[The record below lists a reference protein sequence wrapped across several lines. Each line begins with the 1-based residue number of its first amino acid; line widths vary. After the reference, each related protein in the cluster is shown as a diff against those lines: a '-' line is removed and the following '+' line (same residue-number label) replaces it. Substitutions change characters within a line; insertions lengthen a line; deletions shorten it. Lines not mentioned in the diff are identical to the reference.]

1 MTVCNRPP
9 DAPGESEHV
18 PMRRSPLA
26 PIAATAPA
34 ALLVATP
41 ALFAQ
46 QVVEVTGRDRHIE
59 PDFEEVYRVGVIEGE
74 SWEMFAEVKTVGFD
88 AAGNLY
94 VFDRIGGDNSDDA
107 RIVVFDRTG
116 AFVREFGSAGEG
128 PGEFK
133 DPHDIAIQR
142 DGTTVV
148 EDNGHDAYQIFD
160 PSGTFVRMVR
170 MVRMAE
176 ADIKLVVL
184 TDLLVDPR
192 GGALYKPGHGG
203 AGDGSTPGVRPVT
216 REGLAGEVVDTDT
229 VALGWLPPRGGDK
242 IEAEI
247 EVLGG
252 SFSLSDMLKG
262 FTLPMQFE
270 PALLVGVLP
279 GGGLVYSDSSAYA
292 LKITSPG
299 NPEVRRI
306 ITRPFRPEPVTE
318 SMKKDYVERRSGR
331 RSSTNTSTATS
342 DQGEIVPL
350 AFSVEMPEPV
360 FFPEIPVLR
369 GVSATWEG
377 RIWVQRRGED
387 PESDGPIDVLTVE
400 GEYLGTFRTD
410 ATTIPDA
417 FGPDGM
423 AAFIELDE
431 FDVATVVV
439 RRLPPT
445 IR

>member
-1 MTVCNRPP
+1 MSPSRP
-9 DAPGESEHV
+9 
-18 PMRRSPLA
+18 A
-26 PIAATAPA
+26 PIATTVA

-74 SWEMFAEVKTVGFD
+74 SWEMFASVKAVGFD
-88 AAGNLY
+88 AAGNLH
-94 VFDRIGGDNSDDA
+94 VLDRTEGGNSSGT

-128 PGEFK
+128 PGEFR
-133 DPHDIAIQR
+133 DADDIAIQR
-142 DGTTVV
+142 NGTTVV
-148 EDNGHDAYQIFD
+148 EDNGHQAYQIFD

-170 MVRMAE
+170 MAGTGSRVVIVT
-176 ADIKLVVL
+176 DIFP
-184 TDLLVDPR
+184 DPR
-192 GGALYKPGHGG
+192 GGAVYKPGHGG
-203 AGDGSTPGVRPVT
+203 AGDGSTPGLRPVT
-216 REGLAGEVVDTDT
+216 RLGLAGEVVDTDT
-229 VALGWLPPRGGDK
+229 VASGWLPPRGDEK
-242 IEAEI
+242 TEAEVEI
-247 EVLGG
+247 LGG
-252 SFSLSDMLKG
+252 KMSLGDILKG
-262 FTLPMQFE
+262 FAMPSHFE

-279 GGGLVYSDSSAYA
+279 DGGLVYSDSSAYA

-299 NPEVRRI
+299 NPEIRRI
-306 ITRPFRPEPVTE
+306 IARPFRPEPVTE
-318 SMKKDYVERRSGR
+318 SMKKEYRETLAGR
-331 RSSTNTSTATS
+331 RRSTNTSTATTN
-342 DQGEIVPL
+342 QGEIVPI
-350 AFSVEMPEPV
+350 AFSVELPELV

-387 PESDGPIDVLTVE
+387 PESGGPIDVLTVK
-400 GEYLGTFRTD
+400 GEYLGTFRAD

-423 AAFIELDE
+423 AAFIERDE

-439 RRLPPT
+439 RRLPTT